1 MQAIARFSRFVG
13 NTFALWVLLFSV
25 LAYVA
30 PDSFKWLGAYIVP
43 LLGLVMFGMGLT
55 LSRDDFRAVLR
66 QPGVVA
72 IGVVGHF
79 AIMPTIAWAL
89 TKLLHLPP
97 EIAVGV
103 ILVGCCP
110 GGTASNVVSLL
121 ARGDIALSVAITAV
135 TTLLAPIATP
145 ALIYFLAHQWLHV
158 DAASMFWSIVQVV
171 LVPIALGAAAQ
182 YLFRSRIQVFV
193 QVLPIVSVAAI
204 VIIVAAVVAGSRAS
218 LAQSGLLIFLA
229 VVLHNGFGLLLGY
242 LLGKVFHLPVAQRK
256 ALSIEVGMQNSGLGV
271 ALAHAHFSPLAAVP
285 SAIFSV
291 WHNISG
297 ALVATLYRRFH
308 DAAPQA
314 AQTAAPG
321 ASANSAG

>member
-1 MQAIARFSRFVG
+1 MQALARFSRFIG
-13 NTFALWVLLFSV
+13 NTFALWVLLFAV
-25 LAYVA
+25 LAYTSPA
-30 PDSFKWLGAYIVP
+30 SFAWLGAYIVP

-55 LSRDDFRAVLR
+55 LSREDFRAVLS
-66 QPGVVA
+66 QPGIVA

-79 AIMPTIAWAL
+79 AIMPGIAWAL

-103 ILVGCCP
+103 VLVGCCP

-145 ALIYFLAHQWLHV
+145 ALIYLLAHQWLHV

-171 LVPIALGAAAQ
+171 VLPIALGAVAQ
-182 YLFRSRIQVFV
+182 YLLRNRIQVFV
-193 QVLPIVSVAAI
+193 QALPIVSVAAI
-204 VIIVAAVVAGSRAS
+204 VAIVAAVVAGSRAS
-218 LAQSGLLIFLA
+218 LAQSGLLIFVA

-242 LLGKVFHLPVAQRK
+242 LLGKVFGLPVAQRK

-271 ALAHAHFSPLAAVP
+271 ALAHAHFSPVAAVP

-297 ALVATLYRRFH
+297 ALIATVYRRFRDEAT
-308 DAAPQA
+308 DAPAAARAPAVSQA
-314 AQTAAPG
+314 R
-321 ASANSAG
+321 